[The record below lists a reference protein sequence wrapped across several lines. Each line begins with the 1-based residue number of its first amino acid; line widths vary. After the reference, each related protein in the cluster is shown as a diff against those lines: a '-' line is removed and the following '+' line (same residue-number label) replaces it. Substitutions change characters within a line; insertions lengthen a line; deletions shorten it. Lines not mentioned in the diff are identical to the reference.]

1 MTAVAARRAAAP
13 SSSPQS
19 SSPQASP
26 STPSAGTRKS
36 ASAAAL
42 RWRTPM
48 LFLAPFLLLFIG
60 MYVLPI
66 AFAIAQSLFTLK
78 RDGLGLTAPTLNF
91 DPLANYAR
99 VFGDTEFTAS
109 LGRVLLFGVV
119 QVPVMM
125 ILAGGLA
132 LLFDS
137 SLVKAKRLFQFAV
150 FLPYAVPGV
159 IAALLW
165 GFLYQPAVSPVI
177 QFLASIGIEA
187 NLLAPGTVLWA
198 IANISIWSY
207 TGINMII
214 LFAALQ
220 SVPREMYEAARLD
233 GADELRIAWSIKIPM
248 IWPAFLLTTL
258 SSIIGTL
265 QLFSEP
271 AVLKTITPNISS
283 DFTPNMAVF
292 SAATLGNNANLSSA
306 MAVILGVATLVV
318 SLVIMRVTNRR
329 NGASRDA

>member
-1 MTAVAARRAAAP
+1 MSSISGSTRSPRRFTGAGAWWVPYAFSLPFITLFLVFLVAPILLAVR
-13 SSSPQS
+13 SSVYSVQS
-19 SSPQASP
+19 S
-26 STPSAGTRKS
+26 GLGFGGD
-36 ASAAAL
+36 SAAV
-42 RWRTPM
+42 
-48 LFLAPFLLLFIG
+48 FVGF
-60 MYVLPI
+60 
-66 AFAIAQSLFTLK
+66 
-78 RDGLGLTAPTLNF
+78 
-91 DPLANYAR
+91 ANYAR
-99 VFGDTEFTAS
+99 ALGDSAFLAS
-109 LGRVLLFGVV
+109 FGRVMLFGVV

-125 ILAGGLA
+125 LLAGGLA

-137 SLVKAKRLFQFAV
+137 TLVKAKRFFQLAV

-165 GFLYQPAVSPVI
+165 GFLYQPNVSPLI
-177 QFLASIGIEA
+177 QFLSSIGLDA
-187 NLLAPGTVLWA
+187 NLLAPGTVLWS

-220 SVPREMYEAARLD
+220 SVPREMYEAAKLD
-233 GADELRIAWSIKIPM
+233 GAGEVRIALSIKLPM

-265 QLFSEP
+265 QLFNEP

-283 DFTPNMAVF
+283 NYTPNMAIF

-306 MAVILGVATLVV
+306 MAVLLGIATLIV
-318 SLVIMRVTNRR
+318 SLIIMRLTTRRSGVNRATR
-329 NGASRDA
+329 

>member
-1 MTAVAARRAAAP
+1 MSSLTRTTTRPRRFTGAGARWVPYAFIVP
-13 SSSPQS
+13 FCV
-19 SSPQASP
+19 
-26 STPSAGTRKS
+26 
-36 ASAAAL
+36 L
-42 RWRTPM
+42 FI
-48 LFLAPFLLLFIG
+48 LFLIAPILVAIG
-60 MYVLPI
+60 S
-66 AFAIAQSLFTLK
+66 SLFTVK
-78 RDGLGLTAPTLNF
+78 SSGLGFGGDSAAVFAGVENYVRALTNSDF
-91 DPLANYAR
+91 I
-99 VFGDTEFTAS
+99 AS
-109 LGRVLLFGVV
+109 FGRVLLFGVV

-137 SLVKAKRLFQFAV
+137 SLVKAKRFFQFAV

-177 QFLASIGIEA
+177 QALASIGIEA

-233 GADELRIAWSIKIPM
+233 GANEVRIAWSIKIPM

-306 MAVILGVATLVV
+306 MAVILGAATLVV
-318 SLVIMRVTNRR
+318 SLLIMRLTNRR